1 MPDIA
6 FHLSSE
12 TADAN
17 GHCPGGDRTKITLPL
32 EPALQI
38 PIDAK
43 PVAWLHNLAF
53 SNAIANVSASDGSD
67 SLVIGTGDGACTF
80 NTGDYAGAN
89 PWIGIRYKASNGT
102 QCGMVCPLTKEHGLT
117 ARFTSIFTVEYT
129 GLVATLDGKTIAEVY
144 TAINNAFSHALNS
157 PTYAATS
164 AQNTPGMSSPSAA
177 VLDGTKAKTVV
188 MPLPGSTGGNVLTYN
203 GVSTSGNTV
212 TIDAT
217 PYGYVAGKTD
227 ALTKAFDD
235 NEFQLM
241 TTQQINDT
249 ISDVIFDGDAAS
261 AYASAVSI
269 FDGLGGGPLA
279 GTTAWDNRN
288 SFGGTETL
296 LSSEM
301 GFSGFGLYADA
312 TSNLSISLPIACY
325 TLDGMERAIARQAK
339 ANSAFWTAVGSHQPH
354 GTQLADPD
362 IDAQWNAATND
373 AALAASGT
381 VYTRIV
387 QLIADTEQNRAILQ
401 CAPQVQVVS
410 GGLMTTV
417 LGFEQSQLGTGTT
430 GTSVSATAPDG
441 NQIQAADAARVDR
454 VRAVVFHAPTLCA
467 GSYSTAG
474 KQGGSA
480 LAMVPITAPVGD
492 VQSWEASVPIKV
504 PSGVAGTSLNAIT
517 VYLASEDGEAINL
530 VGDRWSAQ
538 LILSY

>member
-12 TADAN
+12 TADTN
-17 GHCPGGDRTKITLPL
+17 GWCAGSDRTKVTLPL

-53 SNAIANVSASDGSD
+53 SNSIANVSAADGSD

-89 PWIGIRYKASNGT
+89 PWIGIRYKAADGT
-102 QCGMVCPLTKEHGLT
+102 QCGMVAPLTKEHGL
-117 ARFTSIFTVEYT
+117 AAQFTTDFTVEYT
-129 GLVATLDGKTIAEVY
+129 GLASTLNGKTIAEVY
-144 TAINNAFSHALNS
+144 TAINNAFSHAINS

-164 AQNTPGMSSPSAA
+164 GQNVPGMSSPSAA

-188 MPLPGSTGGNVLTYN
+188 MPLPGSTAGNVLTYV
-203 GVSTSGNTV
+203 GVSTSGNNV
-212 TIDAT
+212 TITAI
-217 PYGYVAGKTD
+217 PSGYVAGQTD

-235 NEFQLM
+235 NDFQLM

-249 ISDVIFDGDAAS
+249 ISDVIFDGDPKS

-269 FDGLGGGPLA
+269 FDALGGGPLT
-279 GTTAWDNRN
+279 GTASWDTRNR
-288 SFGGTETL
+288 FGGTQTL
-296 LSSEM
+296 LDPDL
-301 GFSGFGLYADA
+301 GFNGYGLYADA
-312 TSNLSISLPIACY
+312 TSDLSISLPIACY

-373 AALAASGT
+373 AALTASGT

-387 QLIADTEQNRAILQ
+387 QLLADTEQNRAILQ

-430 GTSVSATAPDG
+430 GTSVTAAAPRG
-441 NQIQAADAARVDR
+441 NQIQATDAARVDR

-504 PSGVAGTSLNAIT
+504 PAGVAGTSLNHIT
-517 VYLASEDGEAINL
+517 VYLSSEDGESINL
-530 VGDRWSAQ
+530 IGDRWSAQ

>member
-17 GHCPGGDRTKITLPL
+17 GHCPGGDRTRITLPL

-38 PIDAK
+38 PLAAK

-164 AQNTPGMSSPSAA
+164 NQKTPGMSSPSAA

-212 TIDAT
+212 TIVAT

-312 TSNLSISLPIACY
+312 TSNL
-325 TLDGMERAIARQAK
+325 ME
-339 ANSAFWTAVGSHQPH
+339 N
-354 GTQLADPD
+354 
-362 IDAQWNAATND
+362 
-373 AALAASGT
+373 
-381 VYTRIV
+381 
-387 QLIADTEQNRAILQ
+387 
-401 CAPQVQVVS
+401 
-410 GGLMTTV
+410 
-417 LGFEQSQLGTGTT
+417 
-430 GTSVSATAPDG
+430 
-441 NQIQAADAARVDR
+441 
-454 VRAVVFHAPTLCA
+454 
-467 GSYSTAG
+467 YSMAW
-474 KQGGSA
+474 
-480 LAMVPITAPVGD
+480 D
-492 VQSWEASVPIKV
+492 H
-504 PSGVAGTSLNAIT
+504 
-517 VYLASEDGEAINL
+517 
-530 VGDRWSAQ
+530 
-538 LILSY
+538 

>member
-1 MPDIA
+1 
-6 FHLSSE
+6 
-12 TADAN
+12 
-17 GHCPGGDRTKITLPL
+17 
-32 EPALQI
+32 
-38 PIDAK
+38 
-43 PVAWLHNLAF
+43 
-53 SNAIANVSASDGSD
+53 
-67 SLVIGTGDGACTF
+67 
-80 NTGDYAGAN
+80 
-89 PWIGIRYKASNGT
+89 
-102 QCGMVCPLTKEHGLT
+102 
-117 ARFTSIFTVEYT
+117 
-129 GLVATLDGKTIAEVY
+129 
-144 TAINNAFSHALNS
+144 
-157 PTYAATS
+157 
-164 AQNTPGMSSPSAA
+164 
-177 VLDGTKAKTVV
+177 
-188 MPLPGSTGGNVLTYN
+188 
-203 GVSTSGNTV
+203 
-212 TIDAT
+212 
-217 PYGYVAGKTD
+217 
-227 ALTKAFDD
+227 
-235 NEFQLM
+235 M

-430 GTSVSATAPDG
+430 GTSVAATAPDG

-504 PSGVAGTSLNAIT
+504 PAGVAGTSLNHIT

>member
-53 SNAIANVSASDGSD
+53 SNAIANVSTSDGSD
-67 SLVIGTGDGACTF
+67 SLVLGTGDGACNF
-80 NTGDYAGAN
+80 NKGDYPGTNA
-89 PWIGIRYKASNGT
+89 WIGIRYKASDGT
-102 QCGMVCPLTKEHGLT
+102 QCGLVAPLTKEHGMSAGFDDT
-117 ARFTSIFTVEYT
+117 FNVEYT
-129 GLVATLDGKTIAEVY
+129 GIAATLDGMSIAQVY
-144 TAINNAFSHALNS
+144 RAINNAFSHALNS
-157 PTYAATS
+157 PTYATKS
-164 AQNTPGMSSPSAA
+164 TQNKTGMNSPGAA
-177 VLDGTKAKTVV
+177 ILDNGKIKVIV
-188 MPLPGSTGGNVLTYN
+188 PPLPGSTGGDVLTYN
-203 GVSTSGNTV
+203 GVTTSGNNV
-212 TIDAT
+212 TIDVT
-217 PYGYVAGKTD
+217 PRGYVAGKTD
-227 ALTKAFDD
+227 ALTTAL
-235 NEFQLM
+235 NTSELQLM

-249 ISDVIFDGDAAS
+249 ISHVINDGVAADAYS
-261 AYASAVSI
+261 SAVSI
-269 FDGLGGGPLA
+269 FDALGGGPLA

-288 SFGGTETL
+288 SFGGTEALIST
-296 LSSEM
+296 
-301 GFSGFGLYADA
+301 GFGLYADA
-312 TSNLSISLPIACY
+312 TSDLNISLPVACY

-339 ANSAFWTAVGSHQPH
+339 ADSTFWAAVTSHQPH

-362 IDAQWNAATND
+362 IDAQWKAATND

-417 LGFEQSQLGTGTT
+417 LGFDATQLGTGTS
-430 GTSVSATAPDG
+430 GASVTATAPDG
-441 NQIQAADAARVDR
+441 NQIQATNAARVDR

-492 VQSWEASVPIKV
+492 VQSWEASVPIRV
-504 PSGVAGTSLNAIT
+504 PAGVAGTSLNHIT
-517 VYLASEDGEAINL
+517 VYLASEDGEQINL
-530 VGDRWSAQ
+530 IGDRWSAQ

>member
-38 PIDAK
+38 PNEAK

-53 SNAIANVSASDGSD
+53 SNSISNVSSADGSD
-67 SLVIGTGDGACTF
+67 SLVLGTGDGACNF
-80 NTGDYAGAN
+80 NKGDSAGTN
-89 PWIGIRYKASNGT
+89 PWIGIRYKAPDGT
-102 QCGMVCPLTKEHGLT
+102 QCGMVAPLTKEHAIPVDDSVTVGYAGLAT
-117 ARFTSIFTVEYT
+117 
-129 GLVATLDGKTIAEVY
+129 TLDGKTIAQVY
-144 TAINNAFSHALNS
+144 AAINNAFSHALNS
-157 PTYAATS
+157 PTYAAASSQTG
-164 AQNTPGMSSPSAA
+164 PGMNSPSAA
-177 VLDGTKAKTVV
+177 ILDGSKPKVVV
-188 MPLPGSTGGNVLTYN
+188 MPLPGSTGGNVLAYN
-203 GVSTSGNTV
+203 GVSTSGSSV
-212 TIDAT
+212 TIAAA
-217 PYGYVAGKTD
+217 PRGYVAGKAD
-227 ALTKAFDD
+227 ALTTAF
-235 NEFQLM
+235 NNSEFQLM

-249 ISDVIFDGDAAS
+249 ISNVIFDGVASDA
-261 AYASAVSI
+261 YTDAVSI
-269 FDGLGGGPLA
+269 FDALGGGPLA

-288 SFGGTETL
+288 SFGGTEAL
-296 LSSEM
+296 VS
-301 GFSGFGLYADA
+301 SGFGLYADT
-312 TSNLSISLPIACY
+312 TSDLSVSIPVACY
-325 TLDGMERAIARQAK
+325 TLDGMERAIAQQAK
-339 ANSAFWTAVGSHQPH
+339 ANTAFWAAVSTHQPH
-354 GTQLADPD
+354 GTKLADPD
-362 IDAQWNAATND
+362 IDSEWKAATND
-373 AALAASGT
+373 AALAASSP

-417 LGFEQSQLGTGTT
+417 LGFDASQLGPGTT
-430 GTSVSATAPDG
+430 GRSVTATAPG
-441 NQIQAADAARVDR
+441 GIQIQASNAARVDR
-454 VRAVVFHAPTLCA
+454 TRAVVFHAPTLCA

-504 PSGVAGTSLNAIT
+504 PAGVAGTSLNHIT
-517 VYLASEDGEAINL
+517 VYLASEDGESINL
-530 VGDRWSAQ
+530 IGDRWSAQ

>member
-17 GHCPGGDRTKITLPL
+17 GHCPGGDRTRITLPL

-38 PIDAK
+38 PLAAK

-53 SNAIANVSASDGSD
+53 SNAIANVSTADGSD
-67 SLVIGTGDGACTF
+67 SLVLGTGDGACNF
-80 NTGDYAGAN
+80 NKGDYPGTNA
-89 PWIGIRYKASNGT
+89 WIGIRYKAPDGT
-102 QCGMVCPLTKEHGLT
+102 QCGMVAPLTKEHGLT
-117 ARFTSIFTVEYT
+117 AQFTTDFTVEYT
-129 GLVATLDGKTIAEVY
+129 GLATTLDGKTIAEVY
-144 TAINNAFSHALNS
+144 TAINTAFSHALNS

-164 AQNTPGMSSPSAA
+164 DQNTPNMGSPSAA
-177 VLDGTKAKTVV
+177 VLDGTKAKAVV

-203 GVSTSGNTV
+203 GVSTSGNNV
-212 TIDAT
+212 TIDVI
-217 PYGYVAGKTD
+217 PRGYVAGQTD
-227 ALTKAFDD
+227 ALTKAFND

-269 FDGLGGGPLA
+269 FDALGGGPLT

-288 SFGGTETL
+288 SFGGTEALIST
-296 LSSEM
+296 
-301 GFSGFGLYADA
+301 GFGLYADA
-312 TSNLSISLPIACY
+312 TSDLSISLPIACY

-339 ANSAFWTAVGSHQPH
+339 ANSTFWAAVTSHQPH

-362 IDAQWNAATND
+362 VDAQWNAATND

-417 LGFEQSQLGTGTT
+417 LGFEASQLGTGTS
-430 GTSVSATAPDG
+430 GASVTATAPDG
-441 NQIQAADAARVDR
+441 NQIQATNAARVDR

-504 PSGVAGTSLNAIT
+504 PAGVAGTSLNQIT
-517 VYLASEDGEAINL
+517 VYLASEDGESINL
-530 VGDRWSAQ
+530 IGDRWSAQ